1 MATVLIRNGRVIDG
15 TGNPWFRADVVIRGG
30 YIDRI
35 GRQIDSID
43 DDSPDEVVDATG
55 TVRDWEVMHDKFVH
69 AKSYATEKVFWH
81 E

>member
-15 TGNPWFRADVVIRGG
+15 TGNPWSRADVVIRGG

-43 DDSPDEVVDATG
+43 GDPPDEVIDATG
-55 TVRDWEVMHDKFVH
+55 MCVIGRSRMTICAR
-69 AKSYATEKVFWH
+69 
-81 E
+81 